1 MRPLESSASFAAMV
15 LTVAYDPAMTMFDA
29 YFEEGLS
36 LAVDLANLS
45 SAFRRGAPA
54 THDAPVAARTTRI
67 TDPEALHDLSG
78 RVRAIV
84 ASPGPAEAAALIN
97 GVLAEH
103 AAAPEL
109 ALTAGRWR
117 LHLHPTDSSVAS
129 RDAVKAASGLAVLLD
144 ADGWTTLR
152 VCAASRCDDVFR
164 DQSRNSTRRYCSR
177 TCANRMNAEH
187 ARARRLS

>member
-1 MRPLESSASFAAMV
+1 M
-15 LTVAYDPAMTMFDA
+15 TVFEA
-29 YFEEGLS
+29 YFEEGLA
-36 LAVDLANLS
+36 LALELANLS
-45 SAFRRGAPA
+45 SAFRRGTPA
-54 THDAPVAARTTRI
+54 QHDAPVAAATTRI
-67 TDPEALHDLSG
+67 TDPDALHDLAA

-84 ASPGPAEAAALIN
+84 TSPGPAEAAGLIN

-103 AAAPEL
+103 RAACEL

-117 LHLHPTDSSVAS
+117 LHLHPADSSGAA
-129 RDAVKAASGLAVLLD
+129 RDAVKAASGLAVLID
-144 ADGWTTLR
+144 GDGWTTLR
-152 VCAASRCDDVFR
+152 VCAASRCDDIFR